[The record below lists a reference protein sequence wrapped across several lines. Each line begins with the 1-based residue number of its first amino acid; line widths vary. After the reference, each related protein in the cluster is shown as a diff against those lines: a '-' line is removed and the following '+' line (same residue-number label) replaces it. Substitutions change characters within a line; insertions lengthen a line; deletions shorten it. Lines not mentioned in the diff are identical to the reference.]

1 MIYTHCIWDFNG
13 TILDDVDLGIYCVN
27 ILLKERGLAEIPSK
41 EVYREKFDFPV
52 IDYYKAVGFDFSNEP
67 YEKVANEWVALY
79 KNNISMSHLC
89 DGVVEALEYFKE
101 KGVEQ
106 NIISA
111 SEKQMLIDHLSTL
124 RVDSYFS
131 QVFGIDNIYANSKLS
146 LAKLW
151 RENNPDAR
159 PMFIGDTV
167 HDIETAQLLGADCF
181 VVCSGH
187 QCRERF
193 EGFDVKIFDDF
204 YELLNYFKKNL

>member
-27 ILLKERGLAEIPSK
+27 ILLRERGLGEIPSK
-41 EVYREKFDFPV
+41 EIYRKKFDFPV
-52 IDYYKAVGFDFSNEP
+52 IDYYKAVGFDFSSEP

-79 KNNISMSHLC
+79 KNNVSMSHLC
-89 DGVVEALEYFKE
+89 DGVLEVLEYFKE
-101 KGVEQ
+101 KGIEQ

-111 SEKQMLIDHLSTL
+111 SEKQMLTDHLSKL
-124 RVDSYFS
+124 GVNSYFC

-151 RENNPDAR
+151 KEKHPDAR
-159 PMFIGDTV
+159 PLFIGDTV

-193 EGFDVKIFDDF
+193 EGFGVKIFDDF
-204 YELLNYFKKNL
+204 YELLNYLKETL